1 MLCRSR
7 HSITPAGHSRQLH
20 LTLLHPVWW
29 RRHRYDRCQVPIL
42 METIKLGRAQRM
54 AAPRKYPEELRERA
68 IRMRLGR
75 PGRPGVRSGG
85 GCPVGAQ
92 LGMIADTL
100 RGWVTQAEVDA
111 GGRPGTTTPT
121 PRTWSIWIG
130 RTASCVEPTRSADG
144 VGFLG
149 GGARPP
155 LPVIINYIE
164 RSRTCS
170 ELIRSAPR

>member
-1 MLCRSR
+1 
-7 HSITPAGHSRQLH
+7 
-20 LTLLHPVWW
+20 
-29 RRHRYDRCQVPIL
+29 
-42 METIKLGRAQRM
+42 M

-111 GGRPGTTTPT
+111 GGRPGRQHQRREPG
-121 PRTWSIWIG
+121 RSG
-130 RTASCVEPTRSADG
+130 SEEQRAASSQRDLRTASA
-144 VGFLG
+144 FL
-149 GGARPP
+149 AAELDRPC
-155 LPVIINYIE
+155 L
-164 RSRTCS
+164 
-170 ELIRSAPR
+170 

>member
-1 MLCRSR
+1 
-7 HSITPAGHSRQLH
+7 
-20 LTLLHPVWW
+20 
-29 RRHRYDRCQVPIL
+29 
-42 METIKLGRAQRM
+42 M

-170 ELIRSAPR
+170 ELIRSAPRWLARMCRSHRAPFMPPGPVALTPFRGHLVRECSSWDVHVGG